1 MKIILNPKHTVL
13 RNYEKYM
20 RKTLYIAL
28 FLIMLFSVRAFVVY
42 GEFNEPPYNSGEYE
56 PLDVIFDFTWV
67 ENVMDDEL
75 LPNDE
80 DENKIINEEEL
91 NDDQY
96 TENPDGSYE
105 NGGDNDAFDDEE
117 DETEEDEIEE
127 DEIEEDEI
135 EEDET
140 EKDETEKDETEED
153 ETEEDEI
160 EEDEIEIDNELD
172 FDLMILEFQV
182 WNNNLP
188 PAVLDGDII
197 NVSGSPSG
205 TLNIPENASVTVEG
219 AVIGATA
226 GITLNIG
233 LGATV
238 YWRAVF
244 TGASSGYLITLTG
257 GGTIEIYSEIVNTG
271 KSGGIRV
278 DGAGT
283 NIIIGGGG
291 IVASDTGGYSLFI
304 AANNAA
310 VSIESGGRV
319 ESMSGNS
326 NAAVHINDNITGANI
341 TINGGMVVSYTSGYA
356 IGDGTGTN
364 PLANNTIITVNDGA
378 VTSGN
383 TSAIRSSGR
392 DSVVL
397 IKGGTVSG
405 AASNNLNPVIY
416 MIGGTGTNIIIDG
429 GVVQTL
435 TNGAYALQTTGN
447 IEVNGGLVSSTGGR
461 AINLIGLN
469 STATINGG
477 TVSSAAGNTIC
488 TATTNA
494 ETVLNSSV
502 IINGGTV
509 SSGTGNA
516 IHITGDHSAVII
528 NGGEI
533 ATASGSAVNSVGAN
547 ASVTINGGHVS
558 AGAKGNAINV
568 TGVNT
573 AVTINGG
580 HVAAATGLA
589 VNAVNSS
596 VPVIIA
602 GGFVFAYGT
611 ADSSVVSA
619 NKTYGF
625 LLDGGVLAAWNNLK
639 GITEYEEGTRDD
651 LYINPAAGISNC
663 FWDEHPVLG
672 GGISYTNGINTGFFP
687 LNNVTVKN
695 KTPVT
700 ADVVISMIIT
710 GASANMKKEFKFTV
724 CFMDSDG
731 NPLSGNFEYEGGA
744 LINTGTAAPTDGIL
758 KPNGQGEAEFIL
770 AHGQMIT
777 IKNIPADGII
787 WIKEEI
793 YYNYTTSFKDS
804 EKKDFEYGNYT
815 EKRTVGVNGRT
826 FDFVNDHIMIVP
838 TGIGDKAM
846 NENIILLI
854 SMLVLLT
861 GFASIEYIKKKGRH
875 IFQSGK

>member
-1 MKIILNPKHTVL
+1 MKKI
-13 RNYEKYM
+13 YM
-20 RKTLYIAL
+20 RKTLCIAL
-28 FLIMLFSVRAFVVY
+28 FLIMLFFVRAFVVY
-42 GEFNEPPYNSGEYE
+42 GEFSDPPYNSGEYE

-140 EKDETEKDETEED
+140 EKDETEKDETEEDETEEDETEEDETEED

-435 TNGAYALQTTGN
+435 TNGAYAIQTTGN

-547 ASVTINGGHVS
+547 ASVTINGGNVS
-558 AGAKGNAINV
+558 AGAKGNTVNV

-589 VNAVNSS
+589 INAVNSS

-700 ADVVISMIIT
+700 AEVIISLKIT
-710 GASANMKKEFKFTV
+710 GALANMKKEFTFTV
-724 CFMDSDG
+724 CFMDSGG
-731 NPLSGNFEYEGGA
+731 NPLNGSFEYEAAA
-744 LINTGTAAPTDGIL
+744 LTDGIL
-758 KPNGQGEAEFIL
+758 MLNERGEAEFAL

-777 IKNIPADGII
+777 IKNMPADGMI
-787 WIKEEI
+787 WIKSENDD
-793 YYNYTTSFKDS
+793 NYITSFKDS
-804 EKKDFEYGNYT
+804 GENDFEGGNYT
-815 EKRTVGVNGRT
+815 KTRTVGADGRT
-826 FDFVNDHIMIVP
+826 FDFVYDHIMIVP
-838 TGIGDKAM
+838 TGIGNSDM
-846 NENIILLI
+846 NAYIILLG

-861 GFASIEYIKKKGRH
+861 GFVLLFIRQERKH
-875 IFQSGK
+875 IVEAE